1 MKNLRCIVCA
11 IILNLIV
18 NPVELKMHV
27 TIYFRRLT
35 VGTSR
40 HRKRFFFYSPI
51 GGMVQRRVILFILT
65 IHKKCEITKIVQGLF
80 IAIIIMIIIIITTTN
95 IMIMRRIMKIIEMST
110 VFKRNFGNI
119 SPEQGRN
126 WSNLHRTVDN

>member
-1 MKNLRCIVCA
+1 MQ
-11 IILNLIV
+11 
-18 NPVELKMHV
+18 H
-27 TIYFRRLT
+27 
-35 VGTSR
+35 
-40 HRKRFFFYSPI
+40 
-51 GGMVQRRVILFILT
+51 RVILFILT

-119 SPEQGRN
+119 SPEQGCD